1 MRRDGICW
9 EYRRE
14 FDDDD
19 DDLRT
24 KKRRKRKARQMR
36 MSLKLMVDWV
46 LDLIFLSF
54 FLSFLC
60 DERERERGD
69 GFVGCECELII

>member
-1 MRRDGICW
+1 
-9 EYRRE
+9 
-14 FDDDD
+14 
-19 DDLRT
+19 
-24 KKRRKRKARQMR
+24 MR

-54 FLSFLC
+54 SLSFFFC
-60 DERERERGD
+60 VMRERERGD